1 MAHSSRHPYSID
13 KFVQK
18 EDLFESKY
26 TNEQFE
32 EELKCA
38 YFFSKDSNNQPLQ
51 FALSY
56 FEDAKLCLTLAKS
69 MKQHNIIRPT
79 PIQTF
84 AIPYLLEYHTQNFR
98 ISAAPG
104 SGKTLVYALP
114 MIDYIIR
121 KKHKLRSSHSSLKP
135 GQPFAVVICPTPS
148 TAIQLKSVLSS
159 LRGPVE
165 TLSICTLLANAED
178 DESTRKERQNC
189 DIVIGTLGLVTK
201 HFFSA
206 EAHQSP
212 TFKTLQLKYVVVD
225 DCSSNIRNEAANLF
239 RCCGTSQCSL
249 IVVDSETLNAPGEL
263 EELLSKKSIELVIR
277 TPRLPKNVRHEFWEM
292 KCWEKSNELVDI
304 IKNYKAE
311 GQILVFVNDIQ
322 NSFSLFHELKQRLID
337 DELLV
342 DLLGPKEAMSEER
355 RLRVIR
361 NLVNGVINVLI
372 VNGEHPIRGL
382 NFQNVSH
389 VVHYDLPRNL
399 VDYHRQSGRCG
410 FANCFG
416 TVINFVTPDDRNGDI
431 ISYCREICDSS
442 NAIVPA
448 CWR

>member
-165 TLSICTLLANAED
+165 TLSICTLFGQRRGRRIDEKRTAEL
-178 DESTRKERQNC
+178 RYCHWNVGAC
-189 DIVIGTLGLVTK
+189 D
-201 HFFSA
+201 
-206 EAHQSP
+206 
-212 TFKTLQLKYVVVD
+212 KTLFFLQKHINLRHSKL
-225 DCSSNIRNEAANLF
+225 CS
-239 RCCGTSQCSL
+239 
-249 IVVDSETLNAPGEL
+249 
-263 EELLSKKSIELVIR
+263 
-277 TPRLPKNVRHEFWEM
+277 
-292 KCWEKSNELVDI
+292 
-304 IKNYKAE
+304 
-311 GQILVFVNDIQ
+311 
-322 NSFSLFHELKQRLID
+322 
-337 DELLV
+337 
-342 DLLGPKEAMSEER
+342 
-355 RLRVIR
+355 
-361 NLVNGVINVLI
+361 
-372 VNGEHPIRGL
+372 
-382 NFQNVSH
+382 
-389 VVHYDLPRNL
+389 
-399 VDYHRQSGRCG
+399 
-410 FANCFG
+410 
-416 TVINFVTPDDRNGDI
+416 
-431 ISYCREICDSS
+431 
-442 NAIVPA
+442 
-448 CWR
+448 